1 MAVFDG
7 QKFGIVKSVYGS
19 IKMLNNEKMQGI
31 WIFEDPNEF
40 LKVMEDMQK
49 AYNQKGVGNDDQ

>member
-1 MAVFDG
+1 
-7 QKFGIVKSVYGS
+7 
-19 IKMLNNEKMQGI
+19 MLKNEKTQGI

-49 AYNQKGVGNDDQ
+49 AYTQKGVGNDDQ

>member
-1 MAVFDG
+1 MEVL
-7 QKFGIVKSVYGS
+7 
-19 IKMLNNEKMQGI
+19 KMLKNEKTQGI

-49 AYNQKGVGNDDQ
+49 AYTQKRGGNDDQ